1 MCYLLPKFQKFL
13 AGETARRA
21 MTRVTKIAG
30 KDPKKYKTQWV
41 AG

>member
-1 MCYLLPKFQKFL
+1 MGHGTQIQNFVARRRP
-13 AGETARRA
+13 RRA

-30 KDPKKYKTQWV
+30 KDPKEYKTQWV